1 MICDS
6 LVRVRPRQVRHLS
19 LKDAFN
25 LSPSDEFLNFAPKM
39 TRLSQ
44 PNSNPDL
51 GDKWKKKKNS
61 TENIQANQN
70 AGICWKSTTAI
81 R

>member
-1 MICDS
+1 M
-6 LVRVRPRQVRHLS
+6 RHLS

-25 LSPSDEFLNFAPKM
+25 LSPSGEFLNFALKV

-51 GDKWKKKKNS
+51 GDN
-61 TENIQANQN
+61 
-70 AGICWKSTTAI
+70 
-81 R
+81 

>member
-6 LVRVRPRQVRHLS
+6 LVRVRPSQVRHLS

-51 GDKWKKKKNS
+51 GDKWKKKKTLQKIYKPTKTQVYVGS
-61 TENIQANQN
+61 PQQP
-70 AGICWKSTTAI
+70 
-81 R
+81 

>member
-6 LVRVRPRQVRHLS
+6 LVRVRPSQVRHLS

-25 LSPSDEFLNFAPKM
+25 LSPSGEFLNFALKV

-51 GDKWKKKKNS
+51 GDN
-61 TENIQANQN
+61 
-70 AGICWKSTTAI
+70 
-81 R
+81 